1 MRAGGGWRWLVLTVL
16 TQIPCSLQGFSVLLT
31 LLHIA
36 VTAPRIFTQ
45 MLLFAHRGVI
55 GQNEAEHRRV
65 VVLVLC
71 EDGERAGH
79 LRHLP
84 VSAEPGGDHFVD
96 VETLQIISC
105 KTQEH

>member
-1 MRAGGGWRWLVLTVL
+1 MK
-16 TQIPCSLQGFSVLLT
+16 VLLT

-36 VTAPRIFTQ
+36 VTEPRIFTQ
-45 MLLFAHRGVI
+45 MLLFAHRSVI
-55 GQNEAEHRRV
+55 GQNEAEPRRV

-71 EDGERAGH
+71 EDGDGAGH